1 MTLTTISYY
10 RLLTLSIVA
19 LIIYVPISHAAQ
31 VTEQCIVMPQ
41 RTSPCPNLLYTSLKK
56 DAVTHVIC
64 VCKSDKKV
72 LLKLILDDTVSSQR
86 ILVRKLLN
94 QHQLSK
100 AEMKAVIED
109 ISISY

>member
-10 RLLTLSIVA
+10 RLLALSIA
-19 LIIYVPISHAAQ
+19 PFIFYAPITYAAQ
-31 VTEQCIVMPQ
+31 TAKQCIVMPQ

-56 DAVTHVIC
+56 EDVTHVIC

-72 LLKLILDDTVSSQR
+72 LLKLMLDDTVSSQR